1 MDLAALAGTSYGPH
15 PFHVSFGNVA
25 DFVDAT
31 DGDPARWD
39 NAAPPGFI
47 AAALFV
53 VAHDLL
59 GQLSDRSVIHGEQ
72 SFDWHRPI
80 EMGSELSVTGTVS
93 KVRERGGVHFVGFEL
108 GVSDARGSIAGGSSL
123 FLISGE
129 SNPGVAA
136 DERPEPH
143 PHDRGDPEDRRI
155 SASRADLI
163 RYAAATR
170 DWNPLHWDH
179 QSAVDAGLA
188 GVVTHGLLQASWTFM
203 AAADLVEGDRPL
215 ESAKVRF
222 RNPLLPAVPV
232 LVTLEQSGSS
242 VKASVADDDLEYISA
257 SIELA
262 GQ

>member
-1 MDLAALAGTSYGPH
+1 MDLAALAGTSFGPH

-25 DFVDAT
+25 DFVEAT
-31 DGDPARWD
+31 DGDPSRWG

-53 VAHDLL
+53 VAPDLL
-59 GQLSDRSVIHGEQ
+59 GKLTDRSVIHGEQ
-72 SFDWHRPI
+72 SFTWHRPI
-80 EMGSELSVTGTVS
+80 EIGSELSVTGEVTR
-93 KVRERGGVHFVGFEL
+93 VRERAGVHFVGFDL

-123 FLISGE
+123 FLISGD
-129 SNPGVAA
+129 SNPGAA
-136 DERPEPH
+136 SEERSEPL
-143 PHDRGDPEDRRI
+143 PNDRGKPGDGQI

-179 QSAVDAGLA
+179 ESAVEAGLP
-188 GVVTHGLLQASWTFM
+188 GVVTHGLLQASWAFM

-222 RNPLLPAVPV
+222 RSPLLPAVPV
-232 LVTLEQSGSS
+232 LVTLEQNGTS
-242 VKASVADDDLEYISA
+242 VSASVSDDQVEYISA
-257 SIELA
+257 AIELA
-262 GQ
+262 VQ

>member
-31 DGDPARWD
+31 DGDPSRWG

-53 VAHDLL
+53 VAPDLL

-72 SFDWHRPI
+72 SFAWHRPI
-80 EMGSELSVTGTVS
+80 EIGSELSVTGDVS
-93 KVRERGGVHFVGFEL
+93 RVRERGGVHFVGFDL
-108 GVSDARGSIAGGSSL
+108 GVSDARGSIAAGSSL

-136 DERPEPH
+136 EERSEPL
-143 PHDRGDPEDRRI
+143 PGDRGNPVDGQI
-155 SASRADLI
+155 AASRGDLI

-179 QSAVDAGLA
+179 ASAVDAGLA
-188 GVVTHGLLQASWTFM
+188 GVVTHGLLQASWAFM
-203 AAADLVEGDRPL
+203 AAADLVDGDRPL
-215 ESAKVRF
+215 ETAKVRF

-232 LVTLEQSGSS
+232 SVSLEQTGTS
-242 VKASVADDDLEYISA
+242 VSASVADDELEYISA